1 MEIHIRT
8 KGFTAT
14 PTQRDHAKRRIH
26 AHLSRFGREI
36 AQVTLRLTDVNGPK
50 GGLDKVCQI
59 VVKGPKLGVATLAEQ
74 TGEVLAAID
83 LAVERIAAAIG
94 RTLERQR
101 DAATARVSL
110 RRAS

>member
-26 AHLSRFGREI
+26 AHLSRFGREVRE
-36 AQVTLRLTDVNGPK
+36 VTLRLTDINGPK
-50 GGLDKVCQI
+50 GGLDKVCQ
-59 VVKGPKLGVATLAEQ
+59 VVVRGPRLGVATLAEQ
-74 TGEVLAAID
+74 TNEVLAAID
-83 LAVERIAAAIG
+83 LAVERVAATIG

-101 DAATARVSL
+101 QAATTRVSV